1 MLADSLEI
9 KRLLRVINELN
20 WRVPFDSARRYSGI
34 FFSLIMCVS
43 VLDESEMYSGDIF
56 GMLMIECKL
65 YVLKPDVF
73 LVLFH
78 LFACL
83 N

>member
-1 MLADSLEI
+1 MLTDSLEL
-9 KRLLRVINELN
+9 KRLLRVINELK
-20 WRVPFDSARRYSGI
+20 WWVPFDSASRDSCI

-65 YVLKPDVF
+65 
-73 LVLFH
+73 
-78 LFACL
+78 
-83 N
+83 

>member
-1 MLADSLEI
+1 MLTYSLEI
-9 KRLLRVINELN
+9 KRLLCFINELN

-34 FFSLIMCVS
+34 FFSLMMSVS

-65 YVLKPDVF
+65 
-73 LVLFH
+73 
-78 LFACL
+78 
-83 N
+83 